1 MGTPSNNRIGRLSE
15 VKQGDR
21 VKAANIKRLDDAI
34 RRLTRTGQ
42 GERNGAFVV
51 PHQPFFPDVRIKDG
65 TDPREYEISISK
77 GYVVEHVIAGTE
89 SLTYHEP
96 TGVTFDGVPTR
107 QEIADTECL
116 YVVCEVAD
124 DGTITGT
131 PTIEVDV
138 DNVTNEHYRPEVGES
153 SGAAGTYKY
162 KVCKMTVED
171 GLPRLELF
179 YCGQN
184 IQHYAER
191 VTMLNIGDAT
201 VDATEYN
208 VLKEYDPATDEIKFR
223 NIEQRDDD
231 GETIIA
237 IDGVDSIPFKR
248 IGDRVSNVQ
257 VNVSTVGDKVQIEGN
272 NVDGENDAVT
282 VVDGLVTAVKSLTC
296 PWQATANGGSVDIGA
311 GKVLGIRDAGT
322 PGATP
327 WNFIYISYAGS
338 NITFTGAGYIYLIV
352 AITPRSIGEDATGD
366 GYISSSQEPTSIS
379 VEFSADDPTTVALA
393 TTGEVCIPICEVAGG
408 GTTASVVDQIL
419 THNPM
424 LTIETTVSMP

>member
-1 MGTPSNNRIGRLSE
+1 MAQPSNNRIGRLSE

-21 VKAANIKRLDDAI
+21 VRAANIKRLDDAV

-42 GERNGAFVV
+42 GERNGAFII

-65 TDPREYEISISK
+65 SDPKEYEISISK

-96 TGVTFDGVPTR
+96 TGVTVDGVPTWLTI
-107 QEIADTECL
+107 EDDECL

-191 VTMLNIGDAT
+191 VTMLNQGDAT
-201 VDATEYN
+201 TGATAYN
-208 VLKEYDPATDEIKFR
+208 VLKDYDSATDTVNFR
-223 NIEQRDDD
+223 NVEQRDGD

-237 IDGVDSIPFKR
+237 TDGTDSIPIKR
-248 IGDRVSNVQ
+248 VAQRATDPQVS
-257 VNVSTVGDKVQIEGN
+257 VSTVVDDIVIEGN
-272 NVDGENDAVT
+272 GVDGDNDAVT
-282 VVDGLVTAVKSLTC
+282 VVDGLVSVVKAFAGGSGVWGDFTFNNIGGSQSVTFTYENGLVTAINGTGISLT
-296 PWQATANGGSVDIGA
+296 GS
-311 GKVLGIRDAGT
+311 GT
-322 PGATP
+322 EADP
-327 WNFIYISYAGS
+327 Y
-338 NITFTGAGYIYLIV
+338 
-352 AITPRSIGEDATGD
+352 TGD
-366 GYISSSQEPTSIS
+366 I
-379 VEFSADDPTTVALA
+379 TT
-393 TTGEVCIPICEVAGG
+393 
-408 GTTASVVDQIL
+408 DQ
-419 THNPM
+419 
-424 LTIETTVSMP
+424 

>member
-1 MGTPSNNRIGRLSE
+1 VR
-15 VKQGDR
+15 
-21 VKAANIKRLDDAI
+21 AANIKRLDDAV

-42 GERNGAFVV
+42 GERNGAFII

-65 TDPREYEISISK
+65 SDPKEYEISISK

-96 TGVTFDGVPTR
+96 TGVTVDGVPTWLTI
-107 QEIADTECL
+107 EDDECL

-191 VTMLNIGDAT
+191 VTMLNQGDAT
-201 VDATEYN
+201 TGATAYN
-208 VLKEYDPATDEIKFR
+208 VLKDYDSVTDTVNFR
-223 NIEQRDDD
+223 NLEQRDGT

-237 IDGVDSIPFKR
+237 TDGTDSIPIKR
-248 IGDRVSNVQ
+248 VAQRATSPQ
-257 VNVSTVGDKVQIEGN
+257 VTVSTVDDDIVVEGN
-272 NVDGENDAVT
+272 GVDGDNDAVT
-282 VVDGLVTAVKSLTC
+282 VVDGLVTNVKAMATGWWGAITWDVDNNGTISTLTLDI
-296 PWQATANGGSVDIGA
+296 ANGIIFDVTA
-311 GKVLGIRDAGT
+311 
-322 PGATP
+322 
-327 WNFIYISYAGS
+327 AGS
-338 NITFTGAGYIYLIV
+338 DASVTGAGTEVDPGV
-352 AITPRSIGEDATGD
+352 ASINFYDTD
-366 GYISSSQEPTSIS
+366 T
-379 VEFSADDPTTVALA
+379 
-393 TTGEVCIPICEVAGG
+393 
-408 GTTASVVDQIL
+408 
-419 THNPM
+419 
-424 LTIETTVSMP
+424 